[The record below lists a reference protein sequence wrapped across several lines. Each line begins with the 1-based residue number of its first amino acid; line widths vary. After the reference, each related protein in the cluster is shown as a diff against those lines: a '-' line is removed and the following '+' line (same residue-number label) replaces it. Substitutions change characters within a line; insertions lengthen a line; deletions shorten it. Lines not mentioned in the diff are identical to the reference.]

1 MASYYPSFTYMGI
14 NSLKD
19 KHLRV
24 VAFDADSGE
33 HDTFLGMDPIYTEK
47 YDGTRRID
55 YGAKFNSVAVIK
67 ISVIKLNKTDFT
79 VAEVRD
85 FLKWTT
91 GVRQTSY
98 LDLMSGDM
106 VRFSFLGRV
115 TNAYQQKIDSRTI
128 GLTIEF
134 TSISPWAYSPIQYIG
149 YPSFQVLSVDDD
161 GTQYNSIDKNN
172 LVVDDNGILYDSVDV
187 NRLKVDSQGVLYN
200 NGMARAIGDEV
211 IYINTSPT
219 IQIHNGTDD
228 LYTPVY
234 LNTIFTNDTSTKLSI
249 KNMTLG
255 EETIITN
262 ISKNEEITL
271 NENQFILSDKGDSKI
286 FGNTFNFVWPR
297 LGPGTN
303 TFKITGDGNGSIKFS
318 YRYPIKIGDCAID
331 MSDLIDM
338 CGDYSVADVSS
349 GDDMFDTQ
357 GYSGST
363 TVPTEVSWSN
373 ITNTPTT
380 LEGYGITN
388 AYTMTQVDEKISD
401 INVSD
406 DISIN
411 EEALNSMLNG
421 VLDK

>member
-14 NSLKD
+14 NSLTD

-33 HDTFLGMDPIYTEK
+33 CDTFLGMDPIYTDK

-91 GVRQTSY
+91 GARQTSY

-134 TSISPWAYSPIQYIG
+134 TSVSPWAYSPIQYVG
-149 YPSFQVLSVDDD
+149 YPSQQLLSV
-161 GTQYNSIDKNN
+161 NSNGLLYHSVDKNN
-172 LVVDDNGILYDSVDV
+172 LKIDSGGALYDSGDEDY
-187 NRLKVDSQGVLYN
+187 LKVDTKGVLYN
-200 NGMARAIGDEV
+200 NGMVAAAGNEI
-211 IYINTSPT
+211 IYIDDSPT
-219 IQIHNGTDD
+219 IQINNMTDD

-234 LNTIFTNDTSTKLSI
+234 LNTIFTNDTSTTLSI
-249 KNMTLG
+249 KNITLD

-262 ISKNEEITL
+262 ISKNEVITL
-271 NENQFILSDKGDSKI
+271 NENQFILSNKGDSKI

-297 LGPGTN
+297 LGPGIN
-303 TFKITGDGNGSIKFS
+303 TFIITGNGDGSVKFT

-331 MSDLIDM
+331 MNDLIDM
-338 CGDYSVADVSS
+338 CGDYSDSDVSG
-349 GDDMFDTQ
+349 GDNIFDSQ
-357 GYSGST
+357 GSSGSIT
-363 TVPTEVSWSN
+363 IPTEVSWSN

-388 AYTMTQVDEKISD
+388 AYTTTQVDEKIAD
-401 INVSD
+401 IDVSD

-421 VLDK
+421 VLDE